1 MNDRLTSS
9 EDAPQQE
16 ERLHQRLVAGD
27 EGALGELF
35 DIHRER
41 LWRMV
46 QFRMDRRLAARVDA
60 DDILQE
66 AFVNGAARVQHYL
79 EDPSRSLFVW
89 FRLIVGQTLVDVY
102 RRHIGAEMRDA
113 GREVSLQGMRY
124 PNATSVSLAAELLGS
139 ITSPSQ
145 AAHRA
150 EVSGQLEQAL
160 KSMSDLDQEVIALRH
175 FEDLTNSEVAEV
187 LGIQPT
193 AASNR
198 YVRALTRLR
207 DVLNQ
212 FPEFS
217 GEG

>member
-1 MNDRLTSS
+1 MESQDNTS
-9 EDAPQQE
+9 EQE
-16 ERLHQRLVAGD
+16 LRLHQRLVDGD
-27 EGALGELF
+27 DSVLGELF

-46 QFRMDRRLAARVDA
+46 QFRMDRRLSARVDA

-66 AFVNGAARVQHYL
+66 AFVNAASRVHHYL
-79 EDPSRSLFVW
+79 EDSTRSLFIW

-124 PNATSVSLAAELLGS
+124 PQATSISLAAELLGS
-139 ITSPSQ
+139 VTSPSQ

-150 EVSGQLEQAL
+150 EVSAQLERAL
-160 KSMSDLDQEVIALRH
+160 KEMSELDQEVIALRH
-175 FEDLTNSEVAEV
+175 FEDLTNGEVAEA

-198 YVRALTRLR
+198 YVRALTRLK
-207 DVLNQ
+207 DVLSQ
-212 FPEFS
+212 FPEF
-217 GEG
+217 EG

>member
-1 MNDRLTSS
+1 MNDRLTWT
-9 EDAPQQE
+9 EDDPHRE
-16 ERLHQRLVAGD
+16 EQLHERLVAGD
-27 EGALGELF
+27 EGVLGELF

-60 DDILQE
+60 DDVLQE
-66 AFVNGAARVQHYL
+66 SFVNAASRVQHYL
-79 EDPSRSLFVW
+79 EDPTRSLFVW
-89 FRLIVGQTLVDVY
+89 FRLIVAQTLVDVY

-124 PNATSVSLAAELLGS
+124 PQATSVSLAAELLGS
-139 ITSPSQ
+139 ITSPSH
-145 AAHRA
+145 AAQRA
-150 EVSGQLEQAL
+150 EVSEQLQQAL

-175 FEDLTNSEVAEV
+175 FEDLTNSEVSEV

-198 YVRALTRLR
+198 YVRALTRLK
-207 DVLNQ
+207 DVLSQ

>member
-1 MNDRLTSS
+1 MPMDDSTDR
-9 EDAPQQE
+9 EQA
-16 ERLHQRLVAGD
+16 LHARLVAGD

-66 AFVNGAARVQHYL
+66 SFVNAAARVQHYL

-89 FRLIVGQTLVDVY
+89 FRLIVAQTLVDVY

-113 GREVSLQGMRY
+113 GREVSLQAMRY
-124 PNATSVSLAAELLGS
+124 PQATSVSLAAELLGS

-150 EVSGQLEQAL
+150 EVSDQLSEAL

-175 FEDLTNSEVAEV
+175 FEDLTNSEVSEV

-198 YVRALTRLR
+198 YVRALTRLKE
-207 DVLNQ
+207 VLSQ
-212 FPEFS
+212 FPEFRDQ
-217 GEG
+217 G

>member
-1 MNDRLTSS
+1 MENQNQGS
-9 EDAPQQE
+9 EREQL
-16 ERLHQRLVAGD
+16 LHQRLVEGD
-27 EGALGELF
+27 ESVLGELF

-46 QFRMDRRLAARVDA
+46 QFRMDRRLSARVDA

-66 AFVNGAARVQHYL
+66 AFVNAASRVHHYL
-79 EDPSRSLFVW
+79 EDPERSLFIW

-124 PNATSVSLAAELLGS
+124 PQATSISLAAELLGS
-139 ITSPSQ
+139 VTSPSQ

-150 EVSGQLEQAL
+150 EVSAQLERAL
-160 KSMSDLDQEVIALRH
+160 KEMSELDQEVIALRH
-175 FEDLTNSEVAEV
+175 FEDLTNGEVAEA

-198 YVRALTRLR
+198 YVRALTRLK
-207 DVLNQ
+207 DVLSQ
-212 FPEFS
+212 FPEF
-217 GEG
+217 EG

>member
-1 MNDRLTSS
+1 MNDDSART
-9 EDAPQQE
+9 EDDPRQE
-16 ERLHQRLVAGD
+16 ERLHQRLVAG
-27 EGALGELF
+27 EENALGELF
-35 DIHRER
+35 DLHRDR

-46 QFRMDRRLAARVDA
+46 QFRMDSRLAARVDA

-66 AFVNGAARVQHYL
+66 SFVNAASRVQHYL

-102 RRHIGAEMRDA
+102 RRHIAAEMRDA

-124 PNATSVSLAAELLGS
+124 PQATSVSLAAELLGS

-145 AAHRA
+145 AVHRA
-150 EVSGQLEQAL
+150 EVSAQLELAL
-160 KSMSDLDQEVIALRH
+160 KEMSELDQEVIALRH
-175 FEDLTNSEVAEV
+175 FEDLTNGEVAEV

-198 YVRALTRLR
+198 YVRALTRLK
-207 DVLNQ
+207 DVLSQ
-212 FPEFS
+212 FPELD
-217 GEG
+217 G